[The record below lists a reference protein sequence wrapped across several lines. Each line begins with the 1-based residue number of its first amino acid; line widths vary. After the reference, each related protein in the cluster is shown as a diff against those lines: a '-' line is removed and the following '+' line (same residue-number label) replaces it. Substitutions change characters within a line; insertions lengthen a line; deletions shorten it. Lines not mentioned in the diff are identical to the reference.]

1 MGERR
6 LAEKV
11 VVKAVATACRET
23 IDTMVEPADEAMRVQ
38 TPEGVFS
45 AALGRARQRHGAGS
59 TGVLRQVPGDKRPVR
74 GLARELPAELH
85 QPQRARAC

>member
-23 IDTMVEPADEAMRVQ
+23 IDTTVEPADEAMRVQ
-38 TPEGVFS
+38 
-45 AALGRARQRHGAGS
+45 
-59 TGVLRQVPGDKRPVR
+59 
-74 GLARELPAELH
+74 
-85 QPQRARAC
+85 